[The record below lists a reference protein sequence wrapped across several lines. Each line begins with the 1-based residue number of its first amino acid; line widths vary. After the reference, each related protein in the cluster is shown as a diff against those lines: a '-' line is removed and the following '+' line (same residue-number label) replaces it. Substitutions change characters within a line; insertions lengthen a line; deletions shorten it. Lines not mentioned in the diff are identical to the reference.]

1 MHFKKSY
8 ETLEIGHYPKGV
20 TTTSLLE
27 FSSMKFSRRK
37 RRSGQG
43 FRNLLQ
49 GPCSKLFAIVFLF
62 SRFSKKSPCIFL
74 FPGQLHLLVFWSC
87 FFQRFM
93 RFDSFR
99 SWHLPHMCLSTSPI
113 FVCLWLSRVTRC
125 TSKNCIFYHIYM

>member
-8 ETLEIGHYPKGV
+8 ETSEIGHYPKGV

-27 FSSMKFSRRK
+27 FSSMKVSK
-37 RRSGQG
+37 RSGQG
-43 FRNLLQ
+43 FRNLPQ
-49 GPCSKLFAIVFLF
+49 GPCWKLFAIDFSVLKILEKVTVHFSLPWSTSPSRLLILF
-62 SRFSKKSPCIFL
+62 
-74 FPGQLHLLVFWSC
+74 

-125 TSKNCIFYHIYM
+125 TSKNCIF